1 MASPN
6 DIFLTNT
13 NYFSW
18 KYHMEY
24 VLISKG
30 LNWITLG
37 KEIEPI
43 GDENKF
49 KWVNTSDESCGLFEM
64 SIYPYLRFHLQGID
78 ALSAS

>member
-1 MASPN
+1 
-6 DIFLTNT
+6 
-13 NYFSW
+13 
-18 KYHMEY
+18 
-24 VLISKG
+24 
-30 LNWITLG
+30 LG

-49 KWVNTSDESCGLFEM
+49 KWVNTSDKSCGLFEM